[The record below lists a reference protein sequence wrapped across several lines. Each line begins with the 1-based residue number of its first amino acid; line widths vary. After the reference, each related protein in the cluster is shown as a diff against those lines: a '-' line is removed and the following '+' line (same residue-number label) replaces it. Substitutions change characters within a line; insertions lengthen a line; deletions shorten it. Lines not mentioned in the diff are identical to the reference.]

1 MMGFPVGGWKDKVD
15 PDRVR
20 IDLVE
25 DFEACI
31 SDNALWGKGGPAESR
46 QLLLPEAAPQKS
58 SAKRSA
64 PLEID
69 DSDTSTKRP
78 KIARTSSG

>member
-1 MMGFPVGGWKDKVD
+1 MMGFSVGGWKDKVD

-25 DFEACI
+25 DFETCI

-58 SAKRSA
+58 TAKRS
-64 PLEID
+64 PPSETCDL
-69 DSDTSTKRP
+69 DSPAKRP
-78 KIARTSSG
+78 KIE